1 MALTYKDII
10 EGAERIRTNELPES
24 NTADL
29 VGQQLK
35 NMAEFFLSASSDIPE
50 LRTYLLQRLQG
61 RAADSDALHDPH
73 KWLGSVED
81 DGGLNALLD
90 GLHASG
96 EDGKAKAGFFR
107 GDYDGSPFTVEN
119 VPVNYAEDMW
129 LQSVR
134 GRLSPVY
141 AGGADTYKGLTRSSD
156 VYSVLWRVCEN
167 GTWGAWNSLTDAPR
181 VPETDLS
188 MGVEDGDRGSCL
200 RAMLTRKGGCYS
212 VVNDMG
218 MVTGLL
224 MVFCD
229 SWGLHGMEQVLL
241 TDVSDLEGGIVH
253 SLSGRTH
260 VDGKPMLYHRF
271 YDMNREAE
279 GRWGAWKTFSMG
291 GGTTVPAY
299 AAFDFVTLREK
310 IGSGRTQGDLDA
322 FGLTDEVWTGI
333 RAGDIMV
340 VRDDANERT
349 YIVTGSSDYYISFAY
364 GMGEAYEGW
373 EIRSSGDSFTITVG
387 YTQGGGGGGA
397 VTIE

>member
-35 NMAEFFLSASSDIPE
+35 NMAEFFLSASLDIPE

-61 RAADSDALHDPH
+61 TAADSDALHDPH

-96 EDGKAKAGFFR
+96 EAGNAKAGFFR

-119 VPVNYAEDMW
+119 VPVDYAEDMW

-141 AGGADTYKGLTRSSD
+141 AGGADTSGLTRSPD
-156 VYSVLWRVCEN
+156 VYSVLWRVREN
-167 GTWGAWNSLTDAPR
+167 GTWGAWNSLTDAPG

-188 MGVEDGDRGSCL
+188 MGVKDGDPRSCL
-200 RAMLTRKGGCYS
+200 VAMRTRKGGCYS
-212 VVNDMG
+212 VVNGMG
-218 MVTGLL
+218 VVTGLL

-229 SWGLHGMEQVLL
+229 V
-241 TDVSDLEGGIVH
+241 
-253 SLSGRTH
+253 
-260 VDGKPMLYHRF
+260 
-271 YDMNREAE
+271 
-279 GRWGAWKTFSMG
+279 
-291 GGTTVPAY
+291 
-299 AAFDFVTLREK
+299 
-310 IGSGRTQGDLDA
+310 
-322 FGLTDEVWTGI
+322 
-333 RAGDIMV
+333 
-340 VRDDANERT
+340 
-349 YIVTGSSDYYISFAY
+349 
-364 GMGEAYEGW
+364 
-373 EIRSSGDSFTITVG
+373 GDST
-387 YTQGGGGGGA
+387 A
-397 VTIE
+397 WNRCC